1 MCEPATLMLIAGAT
15 MLAGGGMSMYGDA
28 QAADANEAM
37 AEYQQKIAE
46 NNAEM
51 AARHAA
57 NIERQADQKRNALGL
72 QMQQRIGTA
81 RTQYASQGVVLGS
94 GIVLDYE
101 ADIANAYD
109 LDLKNLNYDVAMEAW
124 QTKVQGVNFMNQAKM
139 YHAQGNMYEKQKTSS
154 IISGSLNMVG
164 NLAMMGATPAGQAG
178 LDKLG
183 LGGGAGGA
191 AGGVG
196 AGA

>member
-1 MCEPATLMLIAGAT
+1 MCADPGTLMLIAGAT
-15 MLAGGGMSMYGDA
+15 MLVGGGMSMYGDA

-51 AARHAA
+51 AARHAR
-57 NIERQADQKRNALGL
+57 NIERQADQKRNALNL

-81 RTQYASQGVVLGS
+81 RAQYASQGVVLGS

-109 LDLKNLNYDVAMEAW
+109 LDLKNLNYDTAMQAW
-124 QTKVQGVNFMNQAKM
+124 QTKIQGINYKSQAQM
-139 YHAQGNMYEKQKTSS
+139 YHAQGNMYEKQKTSGL
-154 IISGSLNMVG
+154 ISGSLNMVG

-178 LDKLG
+178 LAKLG
-183 LGGGAGGA
+183 LGGGA

>member
-1 MCEPATLMLIAGAT
+1 MCGPAVLI
-15 MLAGGGMSMYGDA
+15 LAAKAAALVGGGMAIYGDM

-51 AARHAA
+51 AASHAA
-57 NIERQADQKRNALGL
+57 NIERQADQKRNALNL
-72 QMQQRIGTA
+72 QMQQRLGTA

-94 GIVLDYE
+94 GVVLDYE

-124 QTKVQGVNFMNQAKM
+124 QTKAQGVNFMNQSQM
-139 YHAQGNMYEKQKTSS
+139 FHMQGNMYEKQKTYKT
-154 IISGSLNMVG
+154 ISGGLSMIGSL
-164 NLAMMGATPAGQAG
+164 AETSSSSAGQAG
-178 LDKLG
+178 SAKLG
-183 LGGGAGGA
+183 S
-191 AGGVG
+191 G
-196 AGA
+196 AGAGAGAAAGAGA

>member
-1 MCEPATLMLIAGAT
+1 MCGVTALMVVGA
-15 MLAGGGMSMYGDA
+15 LAVVAGGAMSMYGDA

-37 AEYQQKIAE
+37 AEYQKKIAE

-57 NIERQADQKRNALGL
+57 NIERQADQKRNALSL
-72 QMQQRIGTA
+72 QMRQRIGTA

-154 IISGSLNMVG
+154 IISGSLSMVG

-183 LGGGAGGA
+183 LGGGA